1 MDILEHIKDEH
12 DRFKNLIKKIETSDA
27 STKKNLF
34 HELYAKIYGHHEAEE
49 HILFPLVKEEVDGED
64 KEVVLE
70 MIEEHSLGSYQ
81 FSVLEKTSV
90 DNETWDAKFSVL
102 KEVLEHHMDEEEAE
116 FMPIAREVLSE
127 QQRAE
132 IYEEF
137 ETVHEENTEK
147 QAKKLKQ

>member
-70 MIEEHSLGSYQ
+70 MIE
-81 FSVLEKTSV
+81 
-90 DNETWDAKFSVL
+90 
-102 KEVLEHHMDEEEAE
+102 
-116 FMPIAREVLSE
+116 
-127 QQRAE
+127 
-132 IYEEF
+132 
-137 ETVHEENTEK
+137 
-147 QAKKLKQ
+147 